1 MENEALILCMAE
13 DAKNAFQTASRGK
26 SGLLNAAENLRVGF
40 EGASA
45 ADGAAGKAV
54 ALLCVDSKT
63 EAVYASTLGRDRQ
76 SGSLTIATCM
86 LSVVSLL
93 RAYLMSEGPGC
104 VRSEEWQLE

>member
-54 ALLCVDSKT
+54 ALLCGDSTT
-63 EAVYASTLGRDRQ
+63 EAIYASTLGREAERLFDDRYVYVECGELVE
-76 SGSLTIATCM
+76 SIFD
-86 LSVVSLL
+86 V
-93 RAYLMSEGPGC
+93 
-104 VRSEEWQLE
+104 